1 MNERGYS
8 YIISRLKNDLFLEII
23 VVIVSLYLI
32 FRLLN
37 GFKKNKIEALFLV
50 YSASLVYL
58 FTFGSDIS
66 LSVIFHENYF
76 QKKLI
81 LEIGN
86 IAFSIIEAFTFY
98 FYFKNLSLS
107 KKTLTLIN
115 ISGSVFLAFLCFC
128 AFLIFQSSDAY
139 RALYNLS
146 FVINIVEFFLL
157 FFICLSYY
165 SNIIN
170 IRNIKKAINLNEL
183 LIVNSLFL
191 YISIALPFLSM
202 GPSMINLPK
211 WTHNCMVILHYLSI
225 INILATLI
233 FVQKKQNSITQ

>member
-1 MNERGYS
+1 MIYS
-8 YIISRLKNDLFLEII
+8 
-23 VVIVSLYLI
+23 
-32 FRLLN
+32 
-37 GFKKNKIEALFLV
+37 
-50 YSASLVYL
+50 
-58 FTFGSDIS
+58 FGSDIS

-233 FVQKKQNSITQ
+233 FVQKKQNSITQWIQ

>member
-1 MNERGYS
+1 MNERSFS
-8 YIISRLKNDLFLEII
+8 YVISRLKNDLFLEII
-23 VVIVSLYLI
+23 IVITSIYLI
-32 FRLLN
+32 FRLIN
-37 GFKKNKIEALFLV
+37 GFKKNKIETLFLT
-50 YSASLVYL
+50 YSVSLVYL
-58 FTFGSDIS
+58 FAFGSDIS
-66 LSVIFHENYF
+66 LSVIFRENYS

-86 IAFSIIEAFTFY
+86 IAFSIIEALTFY
-98 FYFKNLSLS
+98 FYFKNISLS
-107 KKTLTLIN
+107 KKTLILIN
-115 ISGSVFLAFLCFC
+115 ISGSIFLAFLCFC
-128 AFLIFQSSDAY
+128 TFLIFQSSDSY

-146 FVINIVEFFLL
+146 FDINIVEFFLL

-170 IRNIKKAINLNEL
+170 ISNIKKAINLNEL

-202 GPSMINLPK
+202 GPSMIELPK

-225 INILATLI
+225 INILVTLI
-233 FVQKKQNSITQ
+233 FVQKKQNCITQ

>member
-23 VVIVSLYLI
+23 VVIVSFYLF

-66 LSVIFHENYF
+66 LSVIFQENYF

-86 IAFSIIEAFTFY
+86 ITFSIIEAFTFY

-107 KKTLTLIN
+107 KKTQTLIN

-170 IRNIKKAINLNEL
+170 IRNIKK
-183 LIVNSLFL
+183 
-191 YISIALPFLSM
+191 
-202 GPSMINLPK
+202 
-211 WTHNCMVILHYLSI
+211 TI
-225 INILATLI
+225 I
-233 FVQKKQNSITQ
+233 